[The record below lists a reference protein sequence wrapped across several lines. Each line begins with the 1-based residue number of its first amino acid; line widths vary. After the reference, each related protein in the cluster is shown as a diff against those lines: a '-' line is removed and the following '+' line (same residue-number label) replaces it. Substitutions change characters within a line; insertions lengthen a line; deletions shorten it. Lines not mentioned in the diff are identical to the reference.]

1 MLKNSWKTTLIL
13 RLFIKLFFRS
23 SLNVSLA
30 FSFFS
35 FVSFFL
41 SKLQTHL
48 LCCIAHYLALPIL
61 SYASNS
67 QILYPCYNNILS
79 FATQI
84 IAKKMVYFAKE
95 TCQYP
100 LPLSYQ
106 WSNDTC
112 SHTAICIYCSFSELL
127 LTLSVTWVDVN
138 DTRSYNMYKN
148 GKKWILIIKLT
159 LSKPRLRLNKRQMQ

>member
-13 RLFIKLFFRS
+13 RLFIKLFFRP

-84 IAKKMVYFAKE
+84 IAKKWCILQKKHVNILYLYLISDQMIPA
-95 TCQYP
+95 
-100 LPLSYQ
+100 
-106 WSNDTC
+106 
-112 SHTAICIYCSFSELL
+112 HTICIYCSFSELL

-138 DTRSYNMYKN
+138 DTRS
-148 GKKWILIIKLT
+148 
-159 LSKPRLRLNKRQMQ
+159 